1 MSDTYT
7 LALVAYAFELADDPA
22 KETALNEL
30 MKKVVREGENKLTLL
45 VLDGSTLVFLGIHLQ
60 SYNLFDQCY
69 HRRKPKLN

>member
-45 VLDGSTLVFLGIHLQ
+45 VLDGSTLS

-69 HRRKPKLN
+69 HSRKPKLN